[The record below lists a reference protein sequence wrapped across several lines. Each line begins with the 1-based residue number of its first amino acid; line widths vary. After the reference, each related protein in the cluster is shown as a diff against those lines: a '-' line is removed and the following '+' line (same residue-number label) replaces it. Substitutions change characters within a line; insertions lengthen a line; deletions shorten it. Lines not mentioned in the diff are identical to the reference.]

1 MNRSTVA
8 LAALALL
15 GACDGGDII
24 IQPPTNASVDNSVNN
39 SNNTQPIADANPCA
53 SYVNTGGQT
62 IQGEL
67 SGNNCVYAPSFVD
80 AGNNLTVDMTIPA
93 LADDGAHIFEG
104 SLFVGKTYDT
114 DEGLAGA
121 GITKGGDG
129 PVLTVEAGAT
139 LAFRSSGDFIIV
151 NRGSQLFAV
160 GTEDEPITFTSVSD
174 VEGTVGP
181 EDVQQWGGMV
191 INGFGVTNKCQYT
204 GAMSAGNLA
213 TSDCHVD
220 AEGAAGLDESQYG
233 GDNNE
238 DSSGRLEYVIVK
250 HTGAEVANGDELNG
264 ISFGGVGSNTIVKNL
279 QVYSTYDDGIEMFG
293 GAVSFENYVGVYVR
307 DDSIDIDEGWSGSI
321 TNALVIQSETLGNH
335 CIEADGIGSFS
346 SLTSEAVEATID
358 KGINSRPTISNVTCI
373 VSPSAEQGN
382 FDPGAG
388 WRLRE
393 GIFATINDSMVVGS
407 FNSDS
412 DDSNYC
418 LRIDNRSQQ
427 AAQDGDLSLNSVI
440 FACADRTRGNSLPN
454 GTSVEDW
461 AAANGAVFATI
472 DDWRTRPPTHTPTYS
487 FSRTPRRCFP
497 SNTRRCP
504 WMARYRPARRR
515 TVSTSAPCRPWTS
528 TGRWVGPT
536 ASSKATGARP
546 FGSNSPKSLDF
557 SLPVEDATKRGPIPW
572 KLVNRAGVRRC
583 GRSLPPCSLAL
594 PAPNKRRMPPKR
606 KTTRRPSSRPS
617 RPDQS
622 KRSSSSGASSI
633 PPNN

>member
-1 MNRSTVA
+1 MNRLTVA
-8 LAALALL
+8 LATLALL

-24 IQPPTNASVDNSVNN
+24 IQPSTTDASVDNSVNN
-39 SNNTQPIADANPCA
+39 SNNTTTQPVAEENPCA

-62 IQGEL
+62 IRGEL
-67 SGNNCVYAPSFVD
+67 SGSNCVYAPSFVD
-80 AGNNLTVDMTIPA
+80 AGNNLTVDMTIPD

-151 NRGSQLFAV
+151 NRGAQLFAV
-160 GTEDEPITFTSVSD
+160 GTEDKPITFTSVSD

-191 INGFGVTNKCQYT
+191 VNGFGITNKCQYT
-204 GAMSAGNLA
+204 GSMSAGNLA

-264 ISFGGVGSNTIVKNL
+264 ISFGGVGSNTIIKNL

-293 GAVSFENYVGVYVR
+293 GAVSFQNFVAVYVR

-321 TNALVIQSETLGNH
+321 DNALVIQSETLGNH

-346 SLTSEAVEATID
+346 SLTSAAVEETIS
-358 KGINSRPTISNVTCI
+358 KGINSRPTINNLTCI

-427 AAQDGDLSLNSVI
+427 AAQDGDLSLNTVV
-440 FACADRTRGNSLPN
+440 FACADKTRGNSLPN
-454 GTSVEDW
+454 GSSVEDW
-461 AAANGAVFATI
+461 AAANGATFATI
-472 DDWRTRPPTHTPTYS
+472 EDLADPTPNADTDLQLLEDTPPVYSIEYATMSVDGETPSGSPQNGAYIGALS
-487 FSRTPRRCFP
+487 
-497 SNTRRCP
+497 
-504 WMARYRPARRR
+504 
-515 TVSTSAPCRPWTS
+515 TVDINW
-528 TGRWVGPT
+528 
-536 ASSKATGARP
+536 ATGWTYGIFA
-546 FGSNSPKSLDF
+546 GS
-557 SLPVEDATKRGPIPW
+557 RGQDLW
-572 KLVNRAGVRRC
+572 FE
-583 GRSLPPCSLAL
+583 
-594 PAPNKRRMPPKR
+594 
-606 KTTRRPSSRPS
+606 
-617 RPDQS
+617 
-622 KRSSSSGASSI
+622 
-633 PPNN
+633 